1 MAARDC
7 TCKTCGTAFLSGS
20 RGRMPLHCPG
30 CAKLSRA
37 PSRVGK
43 WADRAKRGPFVC
55 GCCGVSYMTRNKE
68 GEGEKFCSRDC
79 ASNASRAVRYCT
91 RCGSPFYGKVDSRS
105 VGCYCGRSC
114 YQSSRSAVASEAD
127 ALRRIARSWRPNPAH
142 TEIARLV
149 AREVSAIIRI
159 ARWKPGNTRTVRPC
173 FKCGSKAAGK
183 GDHARQCG
191 SCRISSE
198 AETRRR
204 MRRSPA
210 ARASKSAYK
219 AKRRAA
225 EQDLQADKIDPI
237 AVFNRDKWKCHLCGV
252 KTPRAL
258 RGSYEDTAPELDHIL
273 PLALGGSHTW
283 GNVACSCRK
292 CNGRKGATP
301 LGQVGFDFA
310 A

>member
-1 MAARDC
+1 
-7 TCKTCGTAFLSGS
+7 
-20 RGRMPLHCPG
+20 
-30 CAKLSRA
+30 
-37 PSRVGK
+37 
-43 WADRAKRGPFVC
+43 
-55 GCCGVSYMTRNKE
+55 
-68 GEGEKFCSRDC
+68 
-79 ASNASRAVRYCT
+79 
-91 RCGSPFYGKVDSRS
+91 
-105 VGCYCGRSC
+105 
-114 YQSSRSAVASEAD
+114 
-127 ALRRIARSWRPNPAH
+127 
-142 TEIARLV
+142 
-149 AREVSAIIRI
+149 
-159 ARWKPGNTRTVRPC
+159 
-173 FKCGSKAAGK
+173 
-183 GDHARQCG
+183 
-191 SCRISSE
+191 
-198 AETRRR
+198 